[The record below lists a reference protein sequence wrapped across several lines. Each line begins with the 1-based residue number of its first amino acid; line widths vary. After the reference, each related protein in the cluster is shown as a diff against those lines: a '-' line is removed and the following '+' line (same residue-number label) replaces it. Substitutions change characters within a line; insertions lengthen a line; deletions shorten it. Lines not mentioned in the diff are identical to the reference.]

1 MMYNCV
7 AVEIKK
13 TETAYVALSDGLC
26 FFVFLGGLGSW
37 VRRERHMSAPAG
49 ALWDAPAGNAREG
62 EEGVGESPHVVGVVK
77 SMAKTQK

>member
-1 MMYNCV
+1 M
-7 AVEIKK
+7 
-13 TETAYVALSDGLC
+13 
-26 FFVFLGGLGSW
+26 GGGGSW

-77 SMAKTQK
+77 SATNNKKKATKKYIN

>member
-1 MMYNCV
+1 MR
-7 AVEIKK
+7 
-13 TETAYVALSDGLC
+13 
-26 FFVFLGGLGSW
+26 SW

-77 SMAKTQK
+77 SMAQTQKREGEHISLADYATGLQPLLLSAGPSP